1 MNENLTPQTH
11 TENEQHL
18 KALMERITN
27 FAIYRLV
34 HDNSQ
39 SHLLKVVFV
48 SPSITEIMG
57 VSDPMK
63 FETWFKDIHPDD
75 GAEVVEANTRAF
87 DTGEFNETFR
97 ISHPEKQEERW
108 IQVTASSIGD
118 MNGQPMQVMGLIL
131 DVTEQKRTEEALI
144 ESNERFKSICET
156 SPDLIFQL
164 DLDGNIFYFSNLL
177 ESMFGY
183 SFEGV
188 KGKSFWEFISPRTL
202 QSSLDAFEGLLNEKS
217 VKSLEL
223 EIRNKDG
230 ELLLCEISVGPLVVK
245 GNLVGLQGIIRDVTA
260 RKKAEDLLE
269 QYKRHLEI
277 TVATRTKELRESE
290 SRYRKIVEEMPEMV
304 CRFLP
309 DGTITFANRACGRHV
324 GGKPDKLIGNHFF
337 QWISSEEEADSLEKD
352 FKASIE
358 APSPLISPQRMVLAD
373 GSIRWIQW
381 SYSLL
386 RHSNGS
392 LNEYQ
397 AVGRDIS
404 EERIAGEET
413 KKLEKWRR
421 RSQKLEAIGTLSAGI
436 AHDFNNIMAVILG
449 NAQLAMDDISEG
461 SRTRN
466 NLDEIYDSCLRARDM
481 VKQILTFSREGDQE
495 LTPLS
500 LTPVVKE
507 SIQFLRSTIPS
518 TIEIRTDIQDPD
530 VVNADPT
537 QIGQII
543 MNLGANAAH
552 AMGAEPGVL
561 DISLQ
566 NRTIGHNHKDR
577 YRVSDEGEYVKL
589 KVRDTGCGMSPE
601 VMSRIFNPYFTT
613 KKEGDGTGMGLAVV
627 HGIVENHDGAVWV
640 DSKPGKGSTFHM
652 LFPAVEADGF
662 EVEIDHPQPV
672 LKGTE
677 RILVVDDEKALLETE
692 IAMLERLGYKVTG
705 TTSPMEAL
713 KTFRKQ
719 PDHFDLIYTDMT
731 MPGMTGLT
739 LAKKL
744 MEIRP
749 HVPVILYSGHRF
761 LANSNELVKSG
772 IKSFLTKPVALEDI
786 AVTIR
791 EVLKDAERRQS

>member
-1 MNENLTPQTH
+1 MDEKLKYQTC
-11 TENEQHL
+11 ERDEQHL
-18 KALMERITN
+18 MTLMGRAKN
-27 FAIYRLV
+27 FVTYLLV
-34 HDNSQ
+34 NDNSQ
-39 SHLLKVVFV
+39 SHLLRVIFV
-48 SPSITEIMG
+48 SPSIVDIMG
-57 VSDPMK
+57 LSDPMI
-63 FETWFKDIHPDD
+63 FETWFENLHPDD
-75 GAEVVEANTRAF
+75 REKVVEANIRGFETGKF
-87 DTGEFNETFR
+87 DEIFR
-97 ISHPEKQEERW
+97 IYHPQKEEIRW
-108 IQVTASSIGD
+108 LHVVSTSTGGK
-118 MNGQPMQVMGLIL
+118 NGQPMHVMGLIL
-131 DVTEQKRTEEALI
+131 DVTEAKKAEEALM

-156 SPDLIFQL
+156 SPDLVYQH
-164 DLDGNIFYFSNLL
+164 DLEGRITYFSNLL

-183 SFEGV
+183 LFEEV
-188 KGKSFWEFISPRTL
+188 RGKSFTEFISPGTL
-202 QSSLDAFEGLLNEKS
+202 PSALEGLKILLAGMPVTNLEFEVRKKDGQYLQCEVNSAPLIINEKL
-217 VKSLEL
+217 VGIQGIL
-223 EIRNKDG
+223 RD
-230 ELLLCEISVGPLVVK
+230 ISV
-245 GNLVGLQGIIRDVTA
+245 
-260 RKKAEDLLE
+260 RKKTQADLE
-269 QYKRHLEI
+269 QYGSSLV
-277 TVATRTKELRESE
+277 TMVTARTKELQESE

-309 DGTITFANRACGRHV
+309 DGTVTFANDACNKYM
-324 GGKPDKLIGNHFF
+324 GGEPDKLIGKHFF
-337 QWISSEEEADSLEKD
+337 QWISSKEEADTIEKK
-352 FKASIE
+352 FKSTSKKPYPLF
-358 APSPLISPQRMVLAD
+358 PSKQMLLAD

-381 SYSLL
+381 SCHPLL
-386 RHSNGS
+386 HNSGS
-392 LNEYQ
+392 LSEYQ
-397 AVGRDIS
+397 AIGQDITA
-404 EERIAGEET
+404 ERIVRKEKT
-413 KKLEKWRR
+413 KLNKWHR
-421 RSQKLEAIGTLSAGI
+421 RSQKLEALGTLSAGI

-449 NAQLAMDDISEG
+449 NVQLAMDDISEG

-466 NLDEIYDSCLRARDM
+466 NLDEIYDSCLRAKNM

-495 LTPLS
+495 LRPLS
-500 LTPVVKE
+500 LVPVVKE
-507 SIQFLRSTIPS
+507 SIKFLSSTIPS
-518 TIEIRTDIQDPD
+518 TIEIRADIHDPD
-530 VVNADPT
+530 FVNADPT
-537 QIGQII
+537 QIGQIV

-552 AMGAEPGVL
+552 AMGGGPGNL

-613 KKEGDGTGMGLAVV
+613 KEEGDGTGMGLAVV

-662 EVEIDHPQPV
+662 EVKIDHPQPV

-749 HVPVILYSGHRF
+749 HVPVILYSGHRVP
-761 LANSNELVKSG
+761 ANNNEIVKSG
-772 IKSFLTKPVALEDI
+772 IKAFLTKPVILEDI
-786 AVTIR
+786 AATIK
-791 EVLKDAERRQS
+791 EVLEDAKRKQS

>member
-108 IQVTASSIGD
+108 IQVTSSSIGD

-217 VKSLEL
+217 VKRLEL
-223 EIRNKDG
+223 EIRKKDG

-352 FKASIE
+352 FKAYIE
-358 APSPLISPQRMVLAD
+358 TPNPLISPQRMVWGD

-381 SYSLL
+381 SYHPL

-392 LNEYQ
+392 LSEYQ

-404 EERIAGEET
+404 EERIAQEET

-449 NAQLAMDDISEG
+449 NAQLAMDDISKG
-461 SRTRN
+461 TRTRN

-495 LTPLS
+495 LRPLS
-500 LTPVVKE
+500 LAPVVKE
-507 SIQFLRSTIPS
+507 SIQFLRSTIP
-518 TIEIRTDIQDPD
+518 
-530 VVNADPT
+530 
-537 QIGQII
+537 
-543 MNLGANAAH
+543 
-552 AMGAEPGVL
+552 
-561 DISLQ
+561 
-566 NRTIGHNHKDR
+566 
-577 YRVSDEGEYVKL
+577 
-589 KVRDTGCGMSPE
+589 
-601 VMSRIFNPYFTT
+601 
-613 KKEGDGTGMGLAVV
+613 
-627 HGIVENHDGAVWV
+627 V
-640 DSKPGKGSTFHM
+640 DH
-652 LFPAVEADGF
+652 
-662 EVEIDHPQPV
+662 
-672 LKGTE
+672 
-677 RILVVDDEKALLETE
+677 
-692 IAMLERLGYKVTG
+692 
-705 TTSPMEAL
+705 
-713 KTFRKQ
+713 
-719 PDHFDLIYTDMT
+719 
-731 MPGMTGLT
+731 
-739 LAKKL
+739 
-744 MEIRP
+744 
-749 HVPVILYSGHRF
+749 
-761 LANSNELVKSG
+761 
-772 IKSFLTKPVALEDI
+772 
-786 AVTIR
+786 
-791 EVLKDAERRQS
+791 

>member
-11 TENEQHL
+11 EQNEQRL
-18 KALMERITN
+18 KTS
-27 FAIYRLV
+27 V
-34 HDNSQ
+34 
-39 SHLLKVVFV
+39 
-48 SPSITEIMG
+48 
-57 VSDPMK
+57 
-63 FETWFKDIHPDD
+63 
-75 GAEVVEANTRAF
+75 
-87 DTGEFNETFR
+87 
-97 ISHPEKQEERW
+97 
-108 IQVTASSIGD
+108 
-118 MNGQPMQVMGLIL
+118 
-131 DVTEQKRTEEALI
+131 EEALI

-156 SPDLIFQL
+156 SPDLIYQH
-164 DLDGNIFYFSNLL
+164 DLDGKILYFSNLL

-183 SFEGV
+183 SFEEV
-188 KGKSFWEFISPRTL
+188 KGKPFSEFISPRTL
-202 QSSLDAFEGLLNEKS
+202 QSSLDAFEGLLNKKS
-217 VKSLEL
+217 VKRLEL
-223 EIRNKDG
+223 EIRKKDG
-230 ELLLCEISVGPLVVK
+230 ELMLCEVSAGPLVVR

-290 SRYRKIVEEMPEMV
+290 ARYRKIVEEMPEMV

-358 APSPLISPQRMVLAD
+358 TPNPLISPQRMVLGD

-381 SYSLL
+381 AIHGLADSS
-386 RHSNGS
+386 GS
-392 LNEYQ
+392 LTEYQ

-404 EERIAGEET
+404 AETIAQKE
-413 KKLEKWRR
+413 KLKLEKWRR
-421 RSQKLEAIGTLSAGI
+421 RTQKLEAIGTLSAGI

-449 NAQLAMDDISEG
+449 NVQLAMDDISEG

-466 NLDEIYDSCLRARDM
+466 NLDEIYDSCLRAKNM

-495 LTPLS
+495 LRPLS
-500 LTPVVKE
+500 LAPIVKE
-507 SIQFLRSTIPS
+507 SIKFLRSTIPS
-518 TIEIRTDIQDPD
+518 TVEIRADIHNPD
-530 VVNADPT
+530 FVNADPT
-537 QIGQII
+537 QIGQIV
-543 MNLGANAAH
+543 MNLGTNAAH
-552 AMGAEPGVL
+552 AMGAEPGIL
-561 DISLQ
+561 HISLQ

-589 KVRDTGCGMSPE
+589 KVRDTGSGMSPE

-627 HGIVENHDGAVWV
+627 HGIVENHGGTVWV

-662 EVEIDHPQPV
+662 EVGIDHPQPV

-677 RILVVDDEKALLETE
+677 RILVVDDEESLLKAEME
-692 IAMLERLGYKVTG
+692 MLERLGYKVTG

-713 KTFRKQ
+713 ETFRKQ
-719 PDHFDLIYTDMT
+719 PDEFDLIYTDMT

-761 LANSNELVKSG
+761 PADNNEIVKSG
-772 IKSFLTKPVALEDI
+772 IKAFLTKPVILEEIAATIKEVLED
-786 AVTIR
+786 AKR
-791 EVLKDAERRQS
+791 KQP